1 MLELLEA
8 DSVFFFSVLGP
19 IASSF
24 KLQMLYC
31 LVPLL
36 LKLPNDRFE
45 FEWRIMGLICRFSGI
60 VCTRDYVAG
69 DCLFECR
76 FPEPL
81 RCLDSALA

>member
-36 LKLPNDRFE
+36 LKLPNERFE
-45 FEWRIMGLICRFSGI
+45 F
-60 VCTRDYVAG
+60 D
-69 DCLFECR
+69 
-76 FPEPL
+76 
-81 RCLDSALA
+81 